1 MTFDADKYP
10 DHSVYGGDTRAMNKQ
25 QTLSN
30 GSQTASPKACGTDL
44 PGEDPTK
51 VRQSLIRLCEL
62 DSALERLIAKELLG
76 DGPVHFK
83 NSNDVKKYMTETG
96 QIPVVRKVKGKP
108 RSDRKHHPADDYF
121 ELVESFPTYEEAQQF
136 IEGKLSLL
144 IWSVPVTIPMT
155 TKARKRGAA

>member
-1 MTFDADKYP
+1 MDGM
-10 DHSVYGGDTRAMNKQ
+10 SIQIYGGDIRAMNKQ

-44 PGEDPTK
+44 RGEDPIK
-51 VRQSLIRLCEL
+51 LRESVIRLCEL
-62 DSALERLIAKELLG
+62 DSELERLIAEELLG

-83 NSNDVKKYMTETG
+83 NANDVKKYMTKTG
-96 QIPVVRKVKGKP
+96 QIPVVQKIKAKP

-121 ELVESFPTYEEAQQF
+121 ELVESFSTYEEAQQF

-144 IWSVPVTIPMT
+144 IWSVPMT
-155 TKARKRGAA
+155 TTLKTQPRKKGAT

>member
-1 MTFDADKYP
+1 
-10 DHSVYGGDTRAMNKQ
+10 MNKQ

-30 GSQTASPKACGTDL
+30 TTQIAPPIVNGTD
-44 PGEDPTK
+44 
-51 VRQSLIRLCEL
+51 QSRDEMPVLL
-62 DSALERLIAKELLG
+62 DRALERFIVEEKWG

-83 NSNDVKKYMTETG
+83 NANDVKKYMAETG
-96 QIPVVRKVKGKP
+96 QIPVVRKLKGKP

-144 IWSVPVTIPMT
+144 IWSVPAITAPKMKT
-155 TKARKRGAA
+155 QKRGAA